1 MMVNHGYAPP
11 QFSEQIRTWQPCSGS
26 PGGNHERG
34 RHPEEVS
41 VHEGALYRVQQVM
54 DGHRF
59 QACKEVCLPADQ
71 TFSTQREETFQGK
84 MEAMLQRCEARRH
97 DWDSPTRGWY
107 SGLSRSRSMEHLH
120 LRELT
125 GTSALRELFESKAA
139 PWKDFGSSPGL
150 NRTHSTNRTASPRWR
165 GPQSVTTTSAGK
177 ETLVQ
182 RASMVKLERR
192 KSISGTPVT
201 WEKTPSGGRGEY
213 RGLRL

>member
-1 MMVNHGYAPP
+1 MSAVGTLRRSQSMKELSTGYSRSWMDTDFRPAKKSVS
-11 QFSEQIRTWQPCSGS
+11 QLIKQYQSSADVRSTGSEDKQ
-26 PGGNHERG
+26 
-34 RHPEEVS
+34 
-41 VHEGALYRVQQVM
+41 
-54 DGHRF
+54 
-59 QACKEVCLPADQ
+59 K
-71 TFSTQREETFQGK
+71 FSTQREETFQGK